1 MKGIK
6 KFFLTVFLGTAI
18 IACKNSNDKNAES
31 AKEAVAE
38 NTPEIPADNSVQEEG
53 AAIYKQYCVTC
64 HQANGGGVP
73 NLNPPLKQTQYV
85 LGDKERLIGILL
97 NGSSEGLEIKGKVY
111 SNNMPAFDYL
121 NDQQIAHVLTYVRSN
136 FGNDAEAVKPGEV
149 QAMREKN

>member
-18 IACKNSNDKNAES
+18 IACKNSNDKNSES

-97 NGSSEGLEIKGKVY
+97 NGSSEGLEIKGNVY

-149 QAMREKN
+149 KAVREKN